1 MAIAFREPLMK
12 FVAWLWNWGE
22 PIRQFWAG
30 LWNGLV
36 QFVGYSL
43 TTIGTLIANGAKFW
57 WQGVTGVWQ
66 AIGKGFVTYVV
77 DPISKA
83 WTAVMGLLPKVMNSA
98 AEAVSRVWNGVVNG
112 VKAVINGLLGYMA
125 SRINS
130 IASMINRL
138 IAGFNSLPG
147 PDLPFVPTFTVPAFA
162 QGGMVSRPTLAMV
175 GEGGEREYIVP
186 ESKMATASSRFLA
199 GSRGADVIPS
209 SSGAGSSSRAPVINI
224 TTGPV
229 LEFDGQRYVRME
241 DLEKAM
247 RVTADGVIGRLRT
260 PAARIALGRA

>member
-1 MAIAFREPLMK
+1 
-12 FVAWLWNWGE
+12 
-22 PIRQFWAG
+22 
-30 LWNGLV
+30 
-36 QFVGYSL
+36 
-43 TTIGTLIANGAKFW
+43 
-57 WQGVTGVWQ
+57 
-66 AIGKGFVTYVV
+66 
-77 DPISKA
+77 
-83 WTAVMGLLPKVMNSA
+83 
-98 AEAVSRVWNGVVNG
+98 
-112 VKAVINGLLGYMA
+112 
-125 SRINS
+125 
-130 IASMINRL
+130 
-138 IAGFNSLPG
+138 
-147 PDLPFVPTFTVPAFA
+147 
-162 QGGMVSRPTLAMV
+162 MV

-209 SSGAGSSSRAPVINI
+209 SSGGSTSSRAPVINI

>member
-1 MAIAFREPLMK
+1 
-12 FVAWLWNWGE
+12 
-22 PIRQFWAG
+22 
-30 LWNGLV
+30 
-36 QFVGYSL
+36 
-43 TTIGTLIANGAKFW
+43 
-57 WQGVTGVWQ
+57 
-66 AIGKGFVTYVV
+66 
-77 DPISKA
+77 
-83 WTAVMGLLPKVMNSA
+83 
-98 AEAVSRVWNGVVNG
+98 
-112 VKAVINGLLGYMA
+112 
-125 SRINS
+125 
-130 IASMINRL
+130 MINRL

-162 QGGMVSRPTLAMV
+162 QGGLVSRPTLAMV

-209 SSGAGSSSRAPVINI
+209 SSGGGSSSRAPVINI